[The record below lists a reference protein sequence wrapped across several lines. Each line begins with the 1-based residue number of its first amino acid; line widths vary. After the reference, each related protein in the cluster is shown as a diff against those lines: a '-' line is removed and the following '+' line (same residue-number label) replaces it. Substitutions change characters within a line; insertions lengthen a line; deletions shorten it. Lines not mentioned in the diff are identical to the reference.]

1 MKKYFVIAATLL
13 ASVYGCK
20 NNEKEIADMQHKQ
33 DSLISVINEKNTS
46 VDEFLKEYSEIETN
60 LDQVARKG
68 NMISENIKDRELK
81 GTQKERINESI
92 QAINQLMDQ
101 NREKLA
107 ALNRKLKSSNNKNS
121 QLEKMIEQLNQD
133 MVTKDAELVALNEQL
148 AGLNTKV
155 DQLTV
160 SLDTMRTINTAQ
172 SQTISDQTTA
182 MHTAYYIEGKSSEL
196 KDLNVINKEGGV
208 LGVGKTMKMN
218 SNVDNSKFTKIDYTQ
233 VSTISVNSKDA
244 KIITTHPMDSYTW
257 EKEQNKVVSLK
268 ISDPNKFW
276 SQSKYLVIVKD

>member
-33 DSLISVINEKNTS
+33 DSLVSVINEKNTS

>member
-1 MKKYFVIAATLL
+1 MKKYLVIAATLL
-13 ASVYGCK
+13 TSVFGCK
-20 NNEKEIADMQHKQ
+20 NNEKEIADMQRKQ
-33 DSLISVINEKNTS
+33 DSLVSVINDKNSS

-121 QLEKMIEQLNQD
+121 QLEKMVAQLNEQ
-133 MVTKDAELVALNEQL
+133 MTAKDAELLALNEQL

-160 SLDTMRTINTAQ
+160 SLDTMRNINTAQ
-172 SQTISDQTTA
+172 SQTISDQTSA
-182 MHTAYYIEGKSSEL
+182 LHTAYYIEGKSSEL
-196 KDLNVINKEGGV
+196 KDMNVINKEGGV

-233 VSTISVNSKDA
+233 VNTISVNSKDA

-276 SQSKYLVIVKD
+276 SQSKYLVIVKE